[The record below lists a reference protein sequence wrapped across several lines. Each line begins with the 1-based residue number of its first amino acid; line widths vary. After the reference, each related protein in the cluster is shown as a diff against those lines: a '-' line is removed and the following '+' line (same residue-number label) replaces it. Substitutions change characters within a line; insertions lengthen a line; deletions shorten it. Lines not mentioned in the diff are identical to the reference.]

1 MAYGNKNTLFLHIYI
16 FCCTFAAE
24 IDFTCHMSFFHDL
37 FLTPS
42 VTQSIVLLTMVV
54 CLGLWAGEHLR
65 IKNFSL
71 GITWIL
77 FVGIILSSL
86 GISIDPQVSHF
97 AKNFGLILFVYSI
110 GLQVGPSFSPFG
122 KSGLRLNLLA
132 VAIVII
138 GCLCTIGLH
147 YLTGIDMSTMAG
159 IMSGAVMNTPSLG
172 AVQQAASDIFGTVS
186 PDIAMGYALAYPLS
200 IVGLILSFEIVRW
213 CCRVNLH
220 REDERLRHENTSDD
234 EPICVDIRLMIQQ
247 QLTLRELHDLCPV
260 DPMLVSR
267 VTRQN
272 GTDEL
277 VTPNTIFMPND
288 TVRIISDKRHEKD
301 LQALGVVTHYG
312 FDERERSAHLI
323 SRRVV
328 VTRIQCNG
336 KRLSSFDIRHRYHA
350 TITRVNRAGVELLA
364 TPDLILQ
371 LGDRIMVV
379 GDQEDVR
386 HVADIFGNELK
397 RLDLPNLMP
406 IFFGIFLG
414 VLLGSLPVAIPGL
427 NQPFKLGLAGGSLI
441 VALLI
446 GRFGPYYN
454 MVTFATTSANMM
466 LRQVG
471 LTLFLAAVGLSV
483 GDSFVP
489 TILNGGYMWILYGFV
504 ITMVPLVTI
513 GLLAY
518 KGLKINYF
526 NVIGLLTGAMTGA
539 PALGY
544 AQSLSSNN
552 DQASVT
558 YATVYPLTMFLRVM
572 AGQMLV
578 VLFCS

>member
-1 MAYGNKNTLFLHIYI
+1 
-16 FCCTFAAE
+16 
-24 IDFTCHMSFFHDL
+24 MSFFENI
-37 FLTPS
+37 FLAPS
-42 VTQSIVLLTMVV
+42 VTQSIVLLTLVV

-77 FVGIILSSL
+77 FVGIIFSSL
-86 GISIDPQVSHF
+86 GIAIDPQVSVF

-122 KSGLRLNLLA
+122 KSGLRLNLLS
-132 VAIVII
+132 VAIVLL
-138 GCLCTIGLH
+138 GCVCTIGLH

-172 AVQQAASDIFGTVS
+172 AVQQAAQDIFGSVS

-200 IVGLILSFEIVRW
+200 IVGLIFSFEIVRF
-213 CCRVNLH
+213 CCRVNLNK
-220 REDERLRHENTSDD
+220 EDEALRAENASDD
-234 EPICVDIRLMIQQ
+234 EPICVDIRLSIDRV
-247 QLTLRELHDLCPV
+247 LTLRELHDVCPV

-267 VTRQN
+267 VIRRD

-277 VTPNTIFMPND
+277 VMPDTIFYPED
-288 TVRIISDKRHEKD
+288 TIRIISDKRHEKD
-301 LQALGVVTHYG
+301 LRVLGEVTHYG
-312 FDERERSAHLI
+312 FRGPERSAHLI

-328 VTRIQCNG
+328 VTRTQCNG

-350 TITRVNRAGVELLA
+350 TITRVNRAGIELLA
-364 TPDLILQ
+364 TPDLVLQ

-379 GDQEDVR
+379 GDRDDVR

-414 VLLGSLPVAIPGL
+414 VLLGSLPIAIPGMNL
-427 NQPFKLGLAGGSLI
+427 PFKLGLAGGSLI

-504 ITMVPLVTI
+504 ITMVPLVSV
-513 GLLAY
+513 GLFAY
-518 KGLKINYF
+518 KWLKINYF
-526 NVIGLLTGAMTGA
+526 KVIGLLTGAMTGA

-544 AQSLSSNN
+544 AQSLSDKN

-572 AGQMLV
+572 AGQLLV
-578 VLFCS
+578 VLF

>member
-1 MAYGNKNTLFLHIYI
+1 
-16 FCCTFAAE
+16 
-24 IDFTCHMSFFHDL
+24 MSFIESL
-37 FLTPS
+37 FVAPS

-54 CLGLWAGEHLR
+54 CLGLWAGEHLK
-65 IKNFSL
+65 IKKFSL

-77 FVGIILSSL
+77 FVGILLSSL
-86 GISIDPQVSHF
+86 GVTIDATVASF

-110 GLQVGPSFSPFG
+110 GLQMGPSFAPFG

-132 VAIVII
+132 TLIVVL
-138 GCLCTIGLH
+138 GCVCTIGLH
-147 YLTGIDMSTMAG
+147 FLTGVDMATMAG

-172 AVQQAASDIFGTVS
+172 VVQQTASDIFGSVS
-186 PDIAMGYALAYPLS
+186 PDIAMGYAVAYPLS
-200 IVGLILSFEIVRW
+200 IVGLIVTFEIIRFFF
-213 CCRVNLH
+213 RVNLSK
-220 REDERLRHENTSDD
+220 EEERLRVESASDD
-234 EPICVDIRLMIQQ
+234 EPICVDIRLDIVQDMMLR
-247 QLTLRELHDLCPV
+247 QLQELSGVHQ
-260 DPMLVSR
+260 MLVSR
-267 VTRQN
+267 VTRSD

-277 VTPNTIFMPND
+277 VTPDTIFHPGD
-288 TVRIISDKRHEKD
+288 VIRIVSDRRHES
-301 LQALGVVTHYG
+301 ALSRLGSVTHYG
-312 FDERERSAHLI
+312 FRGRERSAHLI

-328 VTRIQCNG
+328 VTRTECNG

-350 TITRVNRAGVELLA
+350 TITRINRAGVELLA

-379 GDQEDVR
+379 GDRDEVR
-386 HVADIFGNELK
+386 QVAEIFGNELK

-414 VLLGSLPVAIPGL
+414 VLFGSLPIAIPGM
-427 NQPFKLGLAGGSLI
+427 NISFKLGLAGGSLI

-483 GDSFVP
+483 GDGFVS
-489 TILNGGYMWILYGFV
+489 TIIDGGYMWVLYGLL
-504 ITMVPLVTI
+504 ITMIPLVLVGFI
-513 GLLAY
+513 AY
-518 KGLKINYF
+518 KALHINYF
-526 NVIGLLTGAMTGA
+526 KVVGLLIGAMTGA

-544 AQSLSSNN
+544 AQSLSDKN
-552 DQASVT
+552 DQASVC

-572 AGQMLV
+572 AGQLLIL
-578 VLFCS
+578 LFS

>member
-1 MAYGNKNTLFLHIYI
+1 MEYI
-16 FCCTFAAE
+16 R
-24 IDFTCHMSFFHDL
+24 DL
-37 FLTPS
+37 FITPS

-54 CLGLWAGEHLR
+54 SLGLWAGEHLR
-65 IKNFSL
+65 IKKFSL

-77 FVGIILSSL
+77 FVGIFLASL
-86 GISIDPQVSHF
+86 GVTIDPQVARF
-97 AKNFGLILFVYSI
+97 AKDFGLILFVYSI

-122 KSGLRLNLLA
+122 KSGLRLNLLSMT
-132 VAIVII
+132 IVLL
-138 GCLCTIGLH
+138 GCACTIGLH

-172 AVQQAASDIFGTVS
+172 AVQQAASDILGHVPS
-186 PDIAMGYALAYPLS
+186 DIAMGYAMAYPLS
-200 IVGLILSFEIVRW
+200 IVGLILSFEVIRFLF
-213 CCRVNLH
+213 RVNLTK
-220 REDERLRHENTSDD
+220 EDDRLREENISED
-234 EPICVDIRLMIQQ
+234 EPICVDVRLSIQR
-247 QLTLRELHDLCPV
+247 TISLRELHNLCPV
-260 DPMLVSR
+260 DHMLVSR
-267 VTRQN
+267 VTRTD

-277 VTPNTIFMPND
+277 VTPDTLFHPND
-288 TVRIISDKRHEKD
+288 VVRIVSDRRHQNQLEV
-301 LQALGVVTHYG
+301 LGEITHYG
-312 FDERERSAHLI
+312 FRGRERSAHLI

-328 VTRIQCNG
+328 VTRTECNG

-350 TITRVNRAGVELLA
+350 TITRINRAGVELLA
-364 TPDLILQ
+364 TPDLVLQ

-379 GDQEDVR
+379 GDRDDVQ
-386 HVADIFGNELK
+386 HVADIFGNELR

-414 VLLGSLPVAIPGL
+414 VLLGSLPVMIPGM

-489 TILNGGYMWILYGFV
+489 TIMNGGYMWIVYGFL
-504 ITMVPLVTI
+504 ITMIPLVVI
-513 GLLAY
+513 GCIAY
-518 KGLKINYF
+518 KGMKINYF
-526 NVIGLLTGAMTGA
+526 KVIGLLTGAMTGA

-544 AQSLSSNN
+544 AQSLSPHN

-572 AGQMLV
+572 AGQLLV
-578 VLFCS
+578 VIFCS

>member
-1 MAYGNKNTLFLHIYI
+1 
-16 FCCTFAAE
+16 
-24 IDFTCHMSFFHDL
+24 MSFFHDL
-37 FLTPS
+37 FISPS
-42 VTQSIVLLTMVV
+42 VTQSIVLLTLVV

-65 IKNFSL
+65 IKKYTL
-71 GITWIL
+71 GVTWIL
-77 FVGIILSSL
+77 FVGIIFSSI
-86 GISIDPQVSHF
+86 GIRIDPQVSHF

-122 KSGLRLNLLA
+122 KSGLRLNILAATIVLL
-132 VAIVII
+132 
-138 GCLCTIGLH
+138 GCGITIALH
-147 YLTGIDMSTMAG
+147 YITDIDMGTMAG

-172 AVQQAASDIFGTVS
+172 AVQQTASDLIGKVS

-200 IVGLILSFEIVRW
+200 IVGLILSFELIRF
-213 CCRVNLH
+213 CCRIKLRNE
-220 REDERLRHENTSDD
+220 EDKLRQEHVSDAD
-234 EPICVDIRLMIQQ
+234 PICVDIRLTIDRSI
-247 QLTLRELHDLCPV
+247 TLKELYTLCPI
-260 DPMLVSR
+260 DHMLVSR
-267 VTRQN
+267 VTRQD
-272 GTDEL
+272 GKDEL
-277 VTPNTIFMPND
+277 VDANTLLHPQD
-288 TVRIISDKRHEKD
+288 VVRIVSDRLHEKD
-301 LQALGVVTHYG
+301 LQVLGKVTHYG
-312 FDERERSAHLI
+312 FRGKERSNHLI

-328 VTRIQCNG
+328 VTRTECNG
-336 KRLSSFDIRHRYHA
+336 KRLSTFNVRHRYHA
-350 TITRVNRAGVELLA
+350 TITRINRAGVELLA
-364 TPDLILQ
+364 TPDFILQ

-379 GDQEDVR
+379 GDRDDVR

-414 VLLGSLPVAIPGL
+414 VLLGSLPIAIPGM
-427 NQPFKLGLAGGSLI
+427 NQSFKLGLAGGSLI

-483 GDSFVP
+483 GDGFIS
-489 TILNGGYMWILYGFV
+489 TIMEGGYMWVVYGFL
-504 ITMVPLVTI
+504 ITFIPL
-513 GLLAY
+513 LLVGFIAY
-518 KGLKINYF
+518 KVMKINYF
-526 NVIGLLTGAMTGA
+526 KVVGLLIGSMTGA

-544 AQSLSSNN
+544 AESMSTHN

-572 AGQMLV
+572 AAQLM
-578 VLFCS
+578 VLIFCS